1 MNENSP
7 KQYDIECLEDIHDL
21 IIMNEYEERKANNEV
36 EYITFEEMKEVLDIQ
51 SLLLRTSTDLSLYFL
66 LHLTKNFL

>member
-36 EYITFEEMKEVLDIQ
+36 EYIY
-51 SLLLRTSTDLSLYFL
+51 LLKRWKKYLIYRDYC
-66 LHLTKNFL
+66 

>member
-1 MNENSP
+1 MNDNSP

-36 EYITFEEMKEVLDIQ
+36 EYISFEEMKEILDI
-51 SLLLRTSTDLSLYFL
+51 
-66 LHLTKNFL
+66 